1 MADRNWFRRR
11 AEGQESR
18 EDLLE
23 RLAFASLVEA
33 RRRRRWGNFFKFL
46 GFIYLSVVLVA
57 WWPRDMEVPAMPTE
71 RYTALVEVR
80 GLIAEETDA
89 SAERV
94 MTALRSAFEDSHA
107 AGVIVRINSPGGSAV
122 QAGEIYDEIR
132 RLREKHPGKKLYAVI
147 TDMGASGG
155 YYIASA
161 ADAIYADKASIVG
174 SIGVIMNSF
183 GFVDAMDKL
192 GVERRL
198 FTAGEH
204 KALLDPFTPLDP
216 VEADHIR
223 TMLEEIHAQFIDSV
237 KAGRG
242 DRLKDDPQLF
252 SGLVWSGEQALAL
265 GLVDGLGSAG
275 YVAREVIGAEK
286 LVDFTVAKDLIDQ
299 FLERFGLVMANLLWS
314 QGAPG
319 ALLAR

>member
-33 RRRRRWGNFFKFL
+33 RRRRRWGNFFKLL
-46 GFIYLSVVLVA
+46 GFIYLTAVLAA
-57 WWPRDMEVPAMPTE
+57 WWPRDMDVPTMPAG
-71 RYTALVEVR
+71 RYTALVEVQ

-94 MTALRSAFEDSHA
+94 MAALRSAFEDSHA

-132 RLREKHPGKKLYAVI
+132 RLREKYPDKKLYAVI
-147 TDMGASGG
+147 TDIGASGG

-161 ADAIYADKASIVG
+161 ADAIYADRASIVG
-174 SIGVIMNSF
+174 SVGVTMSSF
-183 GFVDAMDKL
+183 GFVETLKKL
-192 GVERRL
+192 GVERRQL
-198 FTAGEH
+198 TAGEH
-204 KALLDPFTPLDP
+204 KALLDPFLPLDP
-216 VEADHIR
+216 AEVEHMKAMIDG
-223 TMLEEIHAQFIDSV
+223 IHTQFIDRV
-237 KAGRG
+237 RAGRG
-242 DRLKDDPQLF
+242 DRLQDDPDLF
-252 SGLVWSGEQALAL
+252 SGLVWSGEQAMAL
-265 GLVDGLGSAG
+265 GLVDGLGGAG
-275 YVAREVIGAEK
+275 YVAREVVGAEK
-286 LVDFTVAKDLIDQ
+286 LVDFTVGKDLIDLV
-299 FLERFGLVMANLLWS
+299 FERLGLVMANLLWS

>member
-33 RRRRRWGNFFKFL
+33 RRRRRWGNFFKLL
-46 GFIYLSVVLVA
+46 GFLYLTVLLVA
-57 WWPRDMEVPAMPTE
+57 WWPQDMEVPTMPAG
-71 RYTALVEVR
+71 RYTALVEVQ
-80 GLIAEETDA
+80 GLIAEDTDA

-94 MTALRSAFEDSHA
+94 TAALRSAFEDSRA

-122 QAGEIYDEIR
+122 QSGAIYDEIR
-132 RLREKHPGKKLYAVI
+132 RLREEHPDKKLYAVI
-147 TDMGASGG
+147 TDIGASGG

-174 SIGVIMNSF
+174 SVGVTMSNF
-183 GFVDAMDKL
+183 GFVGILDKL
-192 GVERRL
+192 GIERRQL
-198 FTAGEH
+198 TAGEH
-204 KALLDPFTPLDP
+204 KALLDPFLPLDP
-216 VEADHIR
+216 
-223 TMLEEIHAQFIDSV
+223 EEVAHMKAMINGIHAQFIDSV

-252 SGLVWSGEQALAL
+252 SGLVWSGEQAMAL
-265 GLVDGLGSAG
+265 GLVDGLGGAR

-299 FLERFGLVMANLLWS
+299 FMERFGLVMANLLWS
-314 QGAPG
+314 QGGPA